1 MSVLL
6 SWHEKVCISLFPIK
20 LLFPI
25 LAKYK
30 DAPLK
35 VHMISYRIEISYPL
49 FKLTACSSQRQHYI
63 HMHAVVCYLPW

>member
-35 VHMISYRIEISYPL
+35 LEVLILYSI
-49 FKLTACSSQRQHYI
+49 
-63 HMHAVVCYLPW
+63 

>member
-25 LAKYK
+25 SAKYK
-30 DAPLK
+30 DA
-35 VHMISYRIEISYPL
+35 
-49 FKLTACSSQRQHYI
+49 FKDTYDILSH
-63 HMHAVVCYLPW
+63 